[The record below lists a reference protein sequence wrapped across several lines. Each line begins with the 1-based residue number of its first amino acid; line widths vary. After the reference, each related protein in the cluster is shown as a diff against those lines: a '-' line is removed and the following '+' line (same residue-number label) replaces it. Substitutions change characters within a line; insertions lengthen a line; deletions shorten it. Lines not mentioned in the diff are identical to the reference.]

1 MDILIESIKV
11 AELKCFNYA
20 AFDKGDLPE
29 NVTLQP
35 TKKEARGFDLYFQKE
50 DHTLGNLL
58 TTWLDDNYLDPNGLR
73 ENTIQ
78 YCGYCVPHPLRDEML
93 MTIIAKDDLV
103 CRTAI
108 AQASANLGKMFK
120 GWRETLLSVR
130 TR

>member
-1 MDILIESIKV
+1 
-11 AELKCFNYA
+11 
-20 AFDKGDLPE
+20 
-29 NVTLQP
+29 
-35 TKKEARGFDLYFQKE
+35 
-50 DHTLGNLL
+50 
-58 TTWLDDNYLDPNGLR
+58 
-73 ENTIQ
+73 
-78 YCGYCVPHPLRDEML
+78 